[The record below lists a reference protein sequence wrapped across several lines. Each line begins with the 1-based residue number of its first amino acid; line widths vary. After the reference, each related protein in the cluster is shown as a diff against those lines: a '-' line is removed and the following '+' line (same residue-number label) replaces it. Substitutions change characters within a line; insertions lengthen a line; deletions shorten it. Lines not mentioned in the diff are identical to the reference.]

1 MMFDP
6 HAQRS
11 RKVVRRTTHRVVG
24 RFPSLKSSRVVHWE
38 SQLERDMIR
47 LLEFDPAV
55 LSYREQPEPFTYFES
70 GKRHKYTPD
79 FIVHMTT
86 GVTVFEVKPYEQ
98 SITSPLKE
106 RLVAFREYYAAQ
118 GIDFLVMTERE
129 IRKEP
134 RLSNITKLLRYQREI
149 VNPASKQVVI
159 NLTNSGVQTL
169 AGLLE
174 HLKEHGVPFSQVYA
188 LIAQGILG
196 IDLNQPIDNDDT
208 PVCLRRA
215 S

>member
-1 MMFDP
+1 MMFDL

-11 RKVVRRTTHRVVG
+11 REVVRRTTHRVVG
-24 RFPSLKSSRVVHWE
+24 RFPSFKSGRIIHWE

-55 LSYREQPEPFTYFES
+55 LSYREQPEPLTYFEG
-70 GKRHKYTPD
+70 GKRRKYTPD
-79 FIVHMTT
+79 FIAKMTNSI
-86 GVTVFEVKPYEQ
+86 TVFEVKPYDQ

-106 RLVAFREYYAAQ
+106 RLVAFQEHYAAQ
-118 GIDFLVMTERE
+118 GVDFLVMTERE

-149 VNPASKQVVI
+149 VSPSSKQVIIELLDREVK
-159 NLTNSGVQTL
+159 TL
-169 AGLLE
+169 GGLFE
-174 HLKEHGVPFSQVYA
+174 HLEMEGVPFTHVYA
-188 LIAQGILG
+188 LISQGNIG
-196 IDLNQPIDNDDT
+196 VDINQPIDNNDV
-208 PVCLRRA
+208 PVCLRRV

>member
-1 MMFDP
+1 
-6 HAQRS
+6 
-11 RKVVRRTTHRVVG
+11 
-24 RFPSLKSSRVVHWE
+24 
-38 SQLERDMIR
+38 MIR

-55 LSYREQPEPFTYFES
+55 LSYREQPEPITYFES
-70 GKRHKYTPD
+70 GKRRKYTPD
-79 FIVHMTT
+79 FIAQMTS

-106 RLVAFREYYAAQ
+106 RLVAFREHYAAQ

-149 VNPASKQVVI
+149 VSLASKQVVI
-159 NLTNSGVQTL
+159 DLLDSGVQTL
-169 AGLLE
+169 EGLFE
-174 HLKEHGVPFSQVYA
+174 NLKEHGVPFSHVYA
-188 LIAQGILG
+188 LISQGSLG
-196 IDLNQPIDNDDT
+196 VDINHPIDNDDT
-208 PVCLRRA
+208 PVYLRRA

>member
-1 MMFDP
+1 MIEP

-55 LSYREQPEPFTYFES
+55 LSYREQPEPLTYFES
-70 GKRHKYTPD
+70 GKQRKYTPD
-79 FIVHMTT
+79 FIAQMTS

-98 SITSPLKE
+98 SIISPLKE
-106 RLVAFREYYAAQ
+106 RLVAFREHYAVQ

-149 VNPASKQVVI
+149 VSPASKQVI
-159 NLTNSGVQTL
+159 IDLLDSGVRTL
-169 AGLLE
+169 DGLFE
-174 HLKEHGVPFSQVYA
+174 HLSEHGVPFTHAYA
-188 LIAQGILG
+188 LIAQGSLR
-196 IDLNQPIDNDDT
+196 IDIDQPIDNEDA

>member
-1 MMFDP
+1 MFDP
-6 HAQRS
+6 YAQRS

-55 LSYREQPEPFTYFES
+55 LSYREQPEPLRYFES
-70 GKRHKYTPD
+70 GERRKYTPD
-79 FIVHMTT
+79 FIAQMTS

-106 RLVAFREYYAAQ
+106 RLVAFREHYAAQ

-134 RLSNITKLLRYQREI
+134 RLSNIIRLLRYQREI
-149 VNPASKQVVI
+149 VSPNSKQVI
-159 NLTNSGVQTL
+159 AAFLENGGQTL
-169 AGLLE
+169 GGLLE
-174 HLKEHGVPFSQVYA
+174 HLQKQEVSFTQVYA
-188 LIAQGILG
+188 LITQGGIG
-196 IDLNQPIDNDDT
+196 IDIDQSINEVD
-208 PVCLRRA
+208 VRICLRRA
-215 S
+215 L